1 LGGRTKNREPPHAEV
16 TMRIAT
22 IILSILDAIGWGFI
36 AKNTLF
42 SESDPATMGLD
53 VIAGWIVTILFLLTA
68 VPALVLALKRL
79 RPKTALTLALVF
91 PVGIGVLIAAGA
103 IYFTYF
109 L

>member
-1 LGGRTKNREPPHAEV
+1 
-16 TMRIAT
+16 MRIAT
-22 IILSILDAIGWGFI
+22 FILSILDAIGWAFI
-36 AKNTLF
+36 AKNILF

-68 VPALVLALKRL
+68 VPAFVLALKKL
-79 RPKTALTLALVF
+79 RPKSALALALVF
-91 PVGIGVLIAAGA
+91 PVGLGVLVAAGA